1 VVPVRLTHHSIVA
14 PEAAWGHAVLTL
26 TLVDRGPGSGRCAP
40 PLPLRAGGGATC
52 ISASV
57 SCAAS
62 AATTTATSATRGD
75 HRREHASYRV
85 NQHHKSSP
93 RTSVVAAASVISY
106 CAAAPSFGAD
116 DDATNDDANDQSG
129 ANTDDARAAAQGG
142 DGTPE
147 PGNPRPGNPRTAD
160 GLDNPE
166 NAVNS
171 NAREPSSR
179 GKRGDDD
186 AVGCSALNADA
197 CPVSP
202 EFHDARVPAWVSQTR
217 ARWDGVTAR
226 MASSATV
233 PFLFLTL
240 PQIVK
245 NASLIAAGRPDALGA
260 ISWEGQVTGL
270 LGNLLLLSYFADKGE
285 MSAWVVQGVGVCA
298 TGALLT
304 QICMAGHIPLAEFS
318 TGAAAVLGG
327 VVLSVH
333 PTP

>member
-1 VVPVRLTHHSIVA
+1 
-14 PEAAWGHAVLTL
+14 
-26 TLVDRGPGSGRCAP
+26 
-40 PLPLRAGGGATC
+40 
-52 ISASV
+52 
-57 SCAAS
+57 
-62 AATTTATSATRGD
+62 
-75 HRREHASYRV
+75 
-85 NQHHKSSP
+85 
-93 RTSVVAAASVISY
+93 
-106 CAAAPSFGAD
+106 
-116 DDATNDDANDQSG
+116 
-129 ANTDDARAAAQGG
+129 
-142 DGTPE
+142 
-147 PGNPRPGNPRTAD
+147 
-160 GLDNPE
+160 
-166 NAVNS
+166 
-171 NAREPSSR
+171 
-179 GKRGDDD
+179 
-186 AVGCSALNADA
+186 
-197 CPVSP
+197 
-202 EFHDARVPAWVSQTR
+202 
-217 ARWDGVTAR
+217 